1 MKRSRVESLNA
12 IYIGM
17 SFFLIIIIKYFSNN
31 NQYAS
36 CVQLMLVWTVVPFYC
51 FPSEQ
56 SSLDI
61 LLLCDGACVERVCW
75 GKIHK
80 MSHLVIMESV
90 SYCMCT
96 AAVQIGLYCIH
107 ISLSL

>member
-61 LLLCDGACVERVCW
+61 LL
-75 GKIHK
+75 
-80 MSHLVIMESV
+80 
-90 SYCMCT
+90 
-96 AAVQIGLYCIH
+96 
-107 ISLSL
+107 

>member
-1 MKRSRVESLNA
+1 MKRSRVESLNTV
-12 IYIGM
+12 YIGM
-17 SFFLIIIIKYFSNN
+17 SFFLLINIKYFSNN
-31 NQYAS
+31 NQSAS
-36 CVQLMLVWTVVPFYC
+36 CVQLILVWTVVSFYC

-61 LLLCDGACVERVCW
+61 LLLCDGACVW